1 MRRNLFDILDIRTQL
16 RTSLKYQHIIFADEK
31 VLFYHDIS
39 IWSCD
44 KTQNLYCLIF
54 MVQFHA
60 QSIKINTNNTNAI
73 TLRQLNNQ

>member
-1 MRRNLFDILDIRTQL
+1 MKINLFDILDIRTL
-16 RTSLKYQHIIFADEK
+16 RTSLKYQHIIFANEN

-54 MVQFHA
+54 MVQFRA
-60 QSIKINTNNTNAI
+60 QSIKINTNNRYAI
-73 TLRQLNNQ
+73 TLKQINNQ